1 MGAGGGGRRVG
12 AGGGGRRVGAVSGSA
27 VIAHLADSPIFAHSR
42 PSGTITILY
51 YRLMLKHCM
60 ETITSQQG
68 DRGFVRS
75 RPPPRT

>member
-1 MGAGGGGRRVG
+1 MGAGGGGCG
-12 AGGGGRRVGAVSGSA
+12 VGAVSGYV

-60 ETITSQQG
+60 EAITSQEEV
-68 DRGFVRS
+68 RGS
-75 RPPPRT
+75 YDPDEPPRT